1 MSWRDRSGAI
11 VVEHYAIDGMAHG
24 VPNDAKVL
32 GLSGPFA
39 PFMLDAGI
47 SSTFHIA
54 KSWGLLRQTAAGP
67 RPTLCGRWRSWSADH
82 VLEPGSI
89 KKAKNAFMP
98 PSG

>member
-47 SSTFHIA
+47 SSTFHLA
-54 KSWGLLRQTAAGP
+54 KSWGLLRQTAAGTKTHP
-67 RPTLCGRWRSWSADH
+67 LRAL
-82 VLEPGSI
+82 
-89 KKAKNAFMP
+89 AKLVR
-98 PSG
+98 